1 LVTSSTFAMKGK
13 LDGSDVIMTSSVKE
27 FRWSNYF
34 AQNRIEPTSL
44 ISKTS
49 TTKTKWTLSLVRTFA
64 QQNNKT
70 VSSNK
75 TCNLFSF
82 CKNIWDENCV
92 RAART
97 WYCDSKVTK
106 PAPDFFAVLCALVCV
121 WIEIINL
128 SPHKTF
134 KGWSP
139 IYLYYFISIF
149 HYSYYFC
156 FYLLYLSSLISTC
169 ALLRFFCA
177 WAPQIES
184 SFPPQSSFWVE
195 GKSRLCVWKIT
206 SLRAPAHAQCTFPHT
221 SLSFFSRIL
230 ISFFFL
236 A

>member
-70 VSSNK
+70 VSSK

-106 PAPDFFAVLCALVCV
+106 PAPDFFLRCSARWFVSELRWL
-121 WIEIINL
+121 ISLLIRL
-128 SPHKTF
+128 S
-134 KGWSP
+134 KGG
-139 IYLYYFISIF
+139 
-149 HYSYYFC
+149 
-156 FYLLYLSSLISTC
+156 LLYLSILFYFHFSLFLLFLFLST
-169 ALLRFFCA
+169 LFVLSHIYLRAAAFFF
-177 WAPQIES
+177 APE
-184 SFPPQSSFWVE
+184 PL
-195 GKSRLCVWKIT
+195 KSRVHSRR
-206 SLRAPAHAQCTFPHT
+206 SLLFE
-221 SLSFFSRIL
+221 
-230 ISFFFL
+230 
-236 A
+236 

>member
-1 LVTSSTFAMKGK
+1 LVTSSTFTMKGK

-44 ISKTS
+44 INKTS

-70 VSSNK
+70 VSLQ

-82 CKNIWDENCV
+82 CKNIWNENCV

-106 PAPDFFAVLCALVCV
+106 PAPDFFLWCSARWFVSELRWL
-121 WIEIINL
+121 ISLLIRL
-128 SPHKTF
+128 S
-134 KGWSP
+134 KGGLLS
-139 IYLYYFISIF
+139 IYLCYFISIF

-169 ALLRFFCA
+169 ALLRLF
-177 WAPQIES
+177 APE
-184 SFPPQSSFWVE
+184 PL
-195 GKSRLCVWKIT
+195 KSRVRSRR
-206 SLRAPAHAQCTFPHT
+206 SLLFE
-221 SLSFFSRIL
+221 
-230 ISFFFL
+230 
-236 A
+236 